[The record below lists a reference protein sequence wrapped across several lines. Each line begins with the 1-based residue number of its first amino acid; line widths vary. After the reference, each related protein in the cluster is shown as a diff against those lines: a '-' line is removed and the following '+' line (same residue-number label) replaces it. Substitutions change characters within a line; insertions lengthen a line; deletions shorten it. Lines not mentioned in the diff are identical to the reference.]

1 MIKVL
6 FIFLFCVVNLY
17 SLDLMDSNLP
27 SNITLNGARS
37 DTLTST
43 SNGKFQVTT
52 IGYNRNPHLTIQG
65 SGQYQ
70 LQLKDSTTT
79 WYSSGF
85 SIESSQAQSLQA
97 AIIGT
102 HTLSIETNGINIS
115 NGASFTFISSGNSI
129 NAQGTDYGGDSKVR
143 FAKNTHLRLSQ
154 NASASFLQSKFFI
167 NNGEI
172 MLDNGANLQ
181 IESSVIRLQNSLNNS
196 GKITLEGKV
205 QNIGAPASYSKNT
218 QATLQNN
225 GGNITINGDFD
236 NGGVASVD
244 RTGEVAGGFNAQ
256 DPGFGGGGN
265 LIINGGSVSING
277 RLISRLGGDVT
288 ADGDIL
294 NAQNSSI
301 QIYGGILNVT
311 NGLLNDT
318 GSTLTFGAK
327 DGIMGQ
333 LNGNLESKNGNVII
347 NMAGVK
353 NGTYKLINGSATG
366 LTQGQNLNI
375 MNGNNEFSST
385 TFNPNTFEVT
395 MSAKQGS
402 ITQFSN
408 GLDSNNKAVLN
419 ALNAKFN
426 NIFSMQDATTL
437 RNITQNVLNS
447 VHSGYVAMPF
457 SILDSIKSNTQDISE
472 NIESGFSLQANILGL
487 GLVGGSVGVGGLGGL
502 NISAH
507 HLWNGGFL
515 KNTLKVSATYAYG
528 SLDSKS
534 EYTSVIN
541 TSNNVAFLLADRL
554 HFGMDSKIFVVL
566 RGQYLASFMNAR
578 RELKGLNDSS
588 GISYGSAARTQFS
601 QLIFDTILGYDFSFN
616 NFKISP
622 FAGLSNVINIFGAF
636 NESAFLE
643 SNGLIISAKSQ
654 NIYNLNML
662 IGLQNR
668 YYITQNIPLLLT
680 IGYEM
685 KMLDSKDIEM
695 QISNL
700 ETNAGETL
708 HFNIPYKHRI
718 FLNLGAEFSIANN
731 LKGTL
736 NCFYKANLGDFTLDS
751 INAFGLN
758 VAFLYR
764 F

>member
-85 SIESSQAQSLQA
+85 SIESNQAQSLQA

-225 GGNITINGDFD
+225 GGSIVINGDFD

-375 MNGNNEFSST
+375 LNGNNEFSTT

-601 QLIFDTILGYDFSFN
+601 QLIFDSILGYDFSFN

-622 FAGLSNVINIFGAF
+622 FTGLSNVINIFGAF

-718 FLNLGAEFSIANN
+718 FLNLGAEFNIVNN

-736 NCFYKANLGDFTLDS
+736 NCFYKANLGDSTLDS